1 MPVFNEINVPNEI
14 FTKILMKLDGR
25 SLHTARQVSKEWN
38 SVIKEQIMGTAEGRR
53 EMERTL
59 QHQWRELTP
68 ARLEF
73 TIKGGAPNSQVL
85 TISDP
90 FAVICSKNSSSDMTK
105 VRVVNIRE
113 GVEVMEVSCPKDSL
127 VYDARLFKDVLVV
140 AGGTDVLAWNIHTR
154 KKIFEKKF
162 SAQRIVSDHQN
173 LQVMLGRS
181 LRLEISG
188 STVIETIQSPL
199 PGPLESF
206 SHPYYLTGGS
216 GGDPHTLWKVDGNI
230 REEIGVVGVGM
241 GFVFCPAREILVTLS
256 VSVHSLSRIKLRVYS
271 CLTGQL
277 IKDRDV
283 TAPTASYHFQNLQ
296 VNDNQL
302 VVGCMNV
309 MLVYQL
315 ESLLSQSAD
324 QDISPRMLEIG
335 QPGFFVCGEL
345 DMSKTSVS
353 AVLERI
359 DEEKTIKFILILF
372 DFWNCQD

>member
-1 MPVFNEINVPNEI
+1 MPVFNEIHVPNEI

-73 TIKGGAPNSQVL
+73 TIEKALNRRFP

-199 PGPLESF
+199 PGDLQSF
-206 SHPYYLTGGS
+206 SHPYYLTWGS
-216 GGDPHTLWKVDGNI
+216 SLLDPHTLWKVDGNI
-230 REEIGVVGVGM
+230 REKIGLVDVGS
-241 GFVFCPAREILVTLS
+241 VFCPAREIVVMVTLS
-256 VSVHSLSRIKLRVYS
+256 VRPNRIKLRVYS

-277 IKDRDV
+277 INDRLL
-283 TAPTASYHFQNLQ
+283 TAPIAYYHFKWQ

-302 VVGCMNV
+302 VVGYQNV
-309 MLVYQL
+309 LLVYQL

-335 QPGFFVCGEL
+335 QPGFSVCGKL

-353 AVLERI
+353 AVLKRI
-359 DEEKTIKFILILF
+359 DEENTVKFILILF

>member
-1 MPVFNEINVPNEI
+1 MFNEINVPNEI
-14 FTKILMKLDGR
+14 LTKILMKLDGR

-73 TIKGGAPNSQVL
+73 TIEKALNRRFP

-173 LQVMLGRS
+173 LQVMMGRS

-230 REEIGVVGVGM
+230 REEIGVVGVGL

-359 DEEKTIKFILILF
+359 DEENTIKFILILF

>member
-1 MPVFNEINVPNEI
+1 MFNEINVPNEI

-38 SVIKEQIMGTAEGRR
+38 SVIKEHIIRYAEGRR

-73 TIKGGAPNSQVL
+73 TIKGGAPNSRIL

-90 FAVICSKNSSSDMTK
+90 FAVICSESSSSDMTK

-173 LQVMLGRS
+173 LQVMMGRS

-206 SHPYYLTGGS
+206 SHPYYLTWGS
-216 GGDPHTLWKVDGNI
+216 GGDPDTLWKVDGNI
-230 REEIGVVGVGM
+230 REKIGVVGVGS
-241 GFVFCPAREILVTLS
+241 VFCPAREIVVNVTLS
-256 VSVHSLSRIKLRVYS
+256 VRPNRIKLRVYS

-277 IKDRDV
+277 INDRLL
-283 TAPTASYHFQNLQ
+283 TAPIAYYQFEDLQ
-296 VNDNQL
+296 VNANQL
-302 VVGCMNV
+302 VVGCQNV
-309 MLVYQL
+309 LLVYQL

-359 DEEKTIKFILILF
+359 DEENTVKFILILF